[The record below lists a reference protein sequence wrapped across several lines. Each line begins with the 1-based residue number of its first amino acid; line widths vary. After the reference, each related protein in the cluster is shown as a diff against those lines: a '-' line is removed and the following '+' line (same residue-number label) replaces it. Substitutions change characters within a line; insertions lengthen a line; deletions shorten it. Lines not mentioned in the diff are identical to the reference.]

1 MTDTLAAPSTLEAP
15 VPPKGLK
22 AGALGLFS
30 STVLG
35 VASAA
40 PAYSLAATL
49 GFIVAVI
56 GLQTPFVVL
65 VAFIPILLVA
75 VGYKELNAVDPDC
88 GTAFTW
94 AGRVFGPRTGWMGG
108 FGIVAA
114 DFLLMASV
122 AQVAGQY
129 VFLLFG
135 ANGIGDNATSPY
147 VLMVGIG
154 WLAVMTYFCYRGIE
168 ISANIQKALL
178 TIEVIML
185 LVMAVVAL
193 VKVGSSHAALGH
205 LTPSWSWVNP
215 LHFASFN
222 TFMNGFLLMLFIYW
236 GWDTSVTVNEET
248 AEAPRVPG
256 VAAVLSTL
264 ILVGTYGIVVV
275 AVQAFAGVGTK
286 GIGLA
291 NPDHAGDVLSV
302 MGTAIFGGHGF
313 GSILARLLV
322 LMVLSSSAA
331 CTLTSILPAARTQL
345 SMAVYE
351 ALPAS
356 FAKTHPKH
364 KTPTWATIGFGA
376 AAIVFFVCMNYAAQG
391 RIIADCVS
399 ACGFFIAFYYGLA
412 GITCAWWFRRE
423 LTRSARDLWMKGL
436 LPGLGGVVLLFAFGY
451 NIWIYTKSSAS
462 TTSWHLPFS
471 PHWDLGGVMIIGV
484 VTFAVGFVIMGVMRL
499 ARPGYFTGRTLQIAH
514 SETRL

>member
-1 MTDTLAAPSTLEAP
+1 MSDTVLAAKPTEAP
-15 VPPKGLK
+15 VAPKGLK

-35 VASAA
+35 VASTA

-75 VGYKELNAVDPDC
+75 FGYKELNAVDPDC

-108 FGIVAA
+108 FAIVAA

-135 ANGIGDNATSPY
+135 ANGIGENATSPY

-178 TIEVIML
+178 TVEVIML

-193 VKVGSSHAALGH
+193 VKVGSGHAPIGH
-205 LTPSWSWVNP
+205 LTPSWNWVNP
-215 LHFASFN
+215 LHFSSFS

-248 AEAPRVPG
+248 ADAGRVPG

-264 ILVGTYGIVVV
+264 ILVGTYGVVVV
-275 AVQAFAGVGTK
+275 AVQAFAGVGSK

-291 NPDHAGDVLSV
+291 NPNHSGDVLSV
-302 MGTAIFGGHGF
+302 MGSAIFGGHGF
-313 GSILARLLV
+313 GSLLARLLV

-345 SMAVYE
+345 SMAVHE
-351 ALPAS
+351 ALPRAL
-356 FAKTHPKH
+356 AKTHPKH
-364 KTPTWATIGFGA
+364 KTPTWSTIGFGA
-376 AAIVFFVCMNYAAQG
+376 AAIVFFVAMNYAAQG
-391 RIIADCVS
+391 RVIADCVS

-412 GITCAWWFRRE
+412 GITCAWWFRKE
-423 LTRSARDLWMKGL
+423 LGQSGRDLWMKGL
-436 LPGLGGVVLLFAFGY
+436 LPGLGGLTLLFAFGY
-451 NIWIYTKSSAS
+451 NVYIYWSSSAS
-462 TTSWHLPFS
+462 TTSWKLPFT

-484 VTFAVGFVIMGVMRL
+484 VTFAVGFLIMGVMRL
-499 ARPGYFTGRTLQIAH
+499 TRPTFFTGRTLQVAQADSRI
-514 SETRL
+514 